1 MTSTSDIVSPERL
14 RLRAAVLGTVRAF
27 FAERGYLE
35 VDTPALVP
43 SPGLDLHLDAFEVRA
58 SDGRA
63 AGYLITSPEYQMK
76 RLLTLGLDRIVQV
89 AHCYRSGERGRR
101 HNPEFSMLEW
111 YRVGA
116 TYDALMDETE
126 ALVRTVATVHR
137 QGKLWAGADIDVM
150 GPFVRVTVAE
160 AFERFAGVSRSEL
173 LRLAAHDEDQ
183 YFRILVDAIEP
194 GLASLRGA
202 VFLYDYPASQA
213 SLARK
218 KPEDPA
224 LCERFELYLGDVEL
238 CNGFGELC
246 DATEQRQRFLADQ
259 GLRAAHG
266 KAIYPLDE
274 RFLTDLERGMPPCSG
289 NALGLERLVAA
300 VAGTEDIREVIA
312 FPYDRL

>member
-160 AFERFAGVSRSEL
+160 AFERFAGVSRSEF